1 MGYNHN
7 VCVCSELLIVLCLRV
22 AEILSGKGSINRG
35 NYQGKANKLSQKG
48 KAEKLIQ
55 ETFSS
60 KDSEVKGQD
69 NNTQEKEP

>member
-1 MGYNHN
+1 M
-7 VCVCSELLIVLCLRV
+7 

-55 ETFSS
+55 ETLPS
-60 KDSEVKGQD
+60 KDSQVKGQD